1 MTSARYF
8 AYACDEAA
16 VRRALAEA
24 TADKSE
30 RLRVR
35 LLLPESGAVT
45 VTVTPLPAP
54 DADAVMRYVVSPTPL
69 DSADIFLFHK
79 TTRRDLYDREW
90 QHYSQSAGAD
100 EVIYLNERGELA
112 EGSRTTIFLERE
124 GRLHTPTLGAGLLPG
139 TLRAELIAEG
149 RAVEAVLTLA
159 DIEAADAVYL
169 GNSVRGLVRAVPLA
183 S

>member
-1 MTSARYF
+1 
-8 AYACDEAA
+8 
-16 VRRALAEA
+16 
-24 TADKSE
+24 
-30 RLRVR
+30 
-35 LLLPESGAVT
+35 
-45 VTVTPLPAP
+45 
-54 DADAVMRYVVSPTPL
+54 MRYVVSPTPL

-124 GRLHTPTLGAGLLPG
+124 GRLQTPALGSGLLPG

-159 DIEAADAVYL
+159 DLEAADAVYL